1 MGLEKKL
8 TQDGSSL
15 SKANGGSIPTPVG
28 ATDQS
33 TLQNTYSINGIPKM
47 SGKPEPSVLSLK
59 GEVPSYNYKDNAPSE
74 GQGKI

>member
-33 TLQNTYSINGIPKM
+33 TLQNTYSINANRI
-47 SGKPEPSVLSLK
+47 VILIFII
-59 GEVPSYNYKDNAPSE
+59 
-74 GQGKI
+74 KIFNF